1 MAGENQNGSTIGI
14 NTKVVNQ
21 NDLLKIINASATTMK
36 NVYNSIIAL
45 ADACSFLKNMN
56 VRRVKNELNKM
67 IQLIPYIKQFVLEI
81 NSQFKRLEGN
91 IKNSIDEEC
100 ELIKSIGMFTK
111 NIYSIL
117 DIIKLDK
124 LPNPAVYRFKMY
136 IIVKVYISIIHQFVK
151 DLVTSFENI
160 GTKFDKLGEHPD
172 KIISNVD
179 KLIKCVTSILNS
191 VNSIKISSL
200 LLIDLK
206 LVLTYISFV
215 KLGLL
220 ISVVSLTI
228 PFISSA
234 NKVLKWMSENMQYL
248 LQPIQ
253 SLSKISIFGLI
264 WVRWK
269 LKIIEHAWVKL
280 SSLVIRI
287 QAMKIGNTRDVKN
300 KVDIIKTVLGVL
312 GKIFLST
319 ILVASAAL
327 LAIPALALVTLGV
340 AALTLSLKG
349 IQLLLKIAGKRK
361 AMRKDILKL
370 LTIGLLFATL
380 GYVFLLTILVAPIA
394 AIASLALIVITLAA
408 GVMALCLWGIAWMLS
423 KIPWLKLFAGLF
435 FMNIAMLLI
444 TGLALELLI
453 IALAATFVKD
463 KILDIL
469 ILIGG
474 IIMVVVIMGLL
485 GFCVGS
491 FLLPFMIPI
500 FIGLIA
506 MITIVGLVMLMAL
519 ALFALSLIILDK
531 DAIMNN
537 VKLVLS
543 TAREVIKMLYSE
555 EEEEPNKV
563 DEPWYEALFNFIGG
577 SVAKIASAIMS
588 IYILA
593 ATIVSVLCILL
604 IAAGLWLLQHIT
616 LDPVKIT
623 SNVTTVIETAN
634 NIIKLVFESEDKEA
648 APSNQGIL
656 KSLLGYIDPKL
667 GKIADSI
674 FAISFLAISLI
685 SIMIIG
691 FIATNLRILQTID
704 LDATTISSNVTTV
717 VDTANTV
724 IYNAFKEDTTTNKPT
739 KKGFL
744 SKIIGAVS
752 PGLAKMGDAI
762 NAVGFLAVSLGA
774 IALISVIAKELQS
787 INNIN
792 ISKEAISA
800 KVDIIIKSVEEI
812 IKKVFE
818 KGDDGEWIINGTKYN
833 VGDIADDMH
842 DMFGD
847 WPNAIKNIYNLA
859 GWLQK
864 IVKINTTGLGGK
876 GSIFAKNIDTLTLSV
891 QYMIAT
897 LNSKQFQEVSK
908 KNNLNNVSD
917 LADYFADLKESLS
930 YSNQEINNSGKMF
943 AETVKFIDKING
955 MDMQKLKTAEN
966 LFKNLADLSN
976 NIRGN
981 FQGLAEALNEDIA
994 PLLEK
999 LNATIEKANKQ
1010 TGDSLGRIENYYSAI
1025 SGTNPDDIVMT
1036 DDSGQPL
1043 NEEQKEKVV
1052 KQNARNT
1059 ANQLYSRYQDDY
1071 KNGKEIN
1078 QSLVELTSSM
1088 RGIDRLIAILDPNL
1102 GPTPLRVRNIP

>member
-1 MAGENQNGSTIGI
+1 MAKIDQYDNAVGI
-14 NTKVVNQ
+14 NTRVVNQ

-45 ADACSFLKNMN
+45 ADACAFLKNMKVN
-56 VRRVKNELNKM
+56 RVKVELNKM
-67 IQLIPYIKQFVLEI
+67 IQLIPYIKHFVLDVSVHFRRLHSNVKVSIDDAAKLI
-81 NSQFKRLEGN
+81 NSLNHFTMQMYEVIDTVCKSKIPKLTKLRVKLIALKHIYSKTLPSFIDLIAKC
-91 IKNSIDEEC
+91 IKDLSANMSKSVISVATKIDNFINDIISI
-100 ELIKSIGMFTK
+100 LKSINK
-111 NIYSIL
+111 
-117 DIIKLDK
+117 IKLKSFILINTK
-124 LPNPAVYRFKMY
+124 LLAVHHVF
-136 IIVKVYISIIHQFVK
+136 I
-151 DLVTSFENI
+151 
-160 GTKFDKLGEHPD
+160 
-172 KIISNVD
+172 
-179 KLIKCVTSILNS
+179 
-191 VNSIKISSL
+191 SL
-200 LLIDLK
+200 LL
-206 LVLTYISFV
+206 LTGT
-215 KLGLL
+215 LALMGPLL
-220 ISVVSLTI
+220 AIATTPLIWVSI
-228 PFISSA
+228 
-234 NKVLKWMSENMQYL
+234 NMSLIL
-248 LQPIQ
+248 LPVRI
-253 SLSKISIFGLI
+253 LAGISIFNLWGI
-264 WVRWK
+264 NK
-269 LKIIEHAWVKL
+269 KIKIIKKAWVSLGSIIRSVNRLKVGNKASLKRKL
-280 SSLVIRI
+280 IVVGMIL
-287 QAMKIGNTRDVKN
+287 AGMT
-300 KVDIIKTVLGVL
+300 
-312 GKIFLST
+312 KIFMQA
-319 ILVASAAL
+319 IWAAPFAL
-327 LAIPALALVTLGV
+327 LAIPSLSIIILGTLGV
-340 AALTLSLKG
+340 MVAIKCVRWLLTIASRG
-349 IQLLLKIAGKRK
+349 LLKAHAR
-361 AMRKDILKL
+361 LV
-370 LTIGLLFATL
+370 TIGLLFATL

-394 AIASLALIVITLAA
+394 AIASLALIVITLAT

-423 KIPWLKLFAGLF
+423 KIPWLKLFIGLF

-444 TGLALELLI
+444 VGLALGLLI
-453 IALAATFVKD
+453 VALAATFVKD

-469 ILIGG
+469 ILMGG

-506 MITIVGLVMLMAL
+506 MVTIVGLVMLMAL
-519 ALFALSLIILDK
+519 ALFALSLITLDK
-531 DAIMNN
+531 DAVINN
-537 VKLVLS
+537 VKVVLS
-543 TAREVIKMLYSE
+543 TAREIIKMLYSE

-648 APSNQGIL
+648 TPSNQGIL

-724 IYNAFKEDTTTNKPT
+724 INNAFKEDTTTNKPT

-876 GSIFAKNIDTLTLSV
+876 GSIFAKNIDTLTSSV
-891 QYMIAT
+891 QYMITT

-1010 TGDSLGRIENYYSAI
+1010 TGDSLGRIENYYSAM

-1059 ANQLYSRYQDDY
+1059 ANQLYSNYQDKY
-1071 KNGKEIN
+1071 REGKEIN
-1078 QSLVELTSSM
+1078 KSLVELTSSM

-1102 GPTPLRVRNIP
+1102 GPTPLRVRNVNI